1 MLPPIAL
8 SIDKVVMP
16 VYNAS
21 VARRDKM
28 MRISLCAALL
38 CAHMG

>member
-1 MLPPIAL
+1 MM
-8 SIDKVVMP
+8 VH
-16 VYNAS
+16 NAS

>member
-1 MLPPIAL
+1 MM
-8 SIDKVVMP
+8 VH
-16 VYNAS
+16 NAS

-28 MRISLCAALL
+28 MHISLCAALL